1 MWLASLALRD
11 VRNIERLELQLEPR
25 LNVFVGQNA
34 QGKTTLLESVGL
46 LARGRSF
53 RTDDVRAMIR
63 RGAGALVASG
73 EARTEGRHQTL
84 EIEVGAGARR
94 LGVDGHEVSP
104 AEYHGRL
111 EVVVYAT
118 DRLRVVRGGMRERRL
133 YLDRGAA
140 GLWPAYRRLLRDFEK
155 ALAQRNAA
163 LSRGSGD
170 LEAWDERFCALAAEL
185 RLRRQEYADR
195 LTRALRVGFQPDAE
209 GYALRVEPE
218 VRGRGA
224 AELAQQLDAELK
236 QARNSERRS
245 GRTLRGPHR
254 DAVALLLGGHD
265 VADGSSGQ
273 ARSFLLALT
282 LATLDLFREERGD
295 PAVALL
301 DDLDSELDEPRLRD
315 LCRAVGE
322 RGQALIT
329 TAHRGWATRLD
340 GDARLYAVS
349 DGRVEGAGWAQA

>member
-11 VRNIERLELQLEPR
+11 VRNIEHLELPLEPR
-25 LNVFVGQNA
+25 LNVFVGPNA

-53 RTDDVRAMIR
+53 RTDDVRSMIR
-63 RGAGALVASG
+63 RGADTLIARG
-73 EARTEGRHQTL
+73 EAWRAGRRQQL
-84 EIEVGAGARR
+84 EIEVGAGPRR
-94 LGVDGHEVSP
+94 LGVDGRDVSP
-104 AEYHGRL
+104 GEYQGRL
-111 EVVVYAT
+111 EVVVYST

-140 GLWPAYRRLLRDFEK
+140 ALWPAYRRLLRDFEK
-155 ALAQRNAA
+155 TLAHRNAA
-163 LSRGSGD
+163 LARGSGD

-185 RLRRQEYADR
+185 RLRRQEYAER
-195 LTRALRVGFQPDAE
+195 LTAALRDGFQPDAE
-209 GYALRVEPE
+209 AYAIRLAPE
-218 VRGRGA
+218 VSGVSV
-224 AELAQQLDAELK
+224 AELARRLDAELRA
-236 QARNSERRS
+236 ARAQERRC
-245 GRTLRGPHR
+245 GRTLRGPQR
-254 DAVALLLGGHD
+254 DTVALLLGESD
-265 VADGSSGQ
+265 VAESSSGQ

-282 LATLDLFREERGD
+282 VATLDLFRQEQGD

-301 DDLDSELDEPRLRD
+301 DDLDSELDEDRLHQ

-329 TAHRGWATRLD
+329 TAHRGWAARLD

-349 DGRVEGAGWAQA
+349 GGRVEGAGWAQA